1 MKSFKVPPSS
11 SHPSQMVVVSDALV
25 DKNADTFS
33 SGSFCNIIIIIIERR
48 PIYKSVHTCPRFLH
62 LTFPFPLFFFMI
74 DIINYSSQE

>member
-11 SHPSQMVVVSDALV
+11 SHPSQMMVVGSDALV

-48 PIYKSVHTCPRFLH
+48 PIYKSVHACPRFLH
-62 LTFPFPLFFFMI
+62 LTFPFPLFYVYN
-74 DIINYSSQE
+74 DL